1 MAVEL
6 SSIIVRTR
14 KLMDDCPLHAE
25 ENPRGWLTNAGRLCQ
40 TSASGQKVGCD
51 GRAEQVCDTSDSCR
65 TCCAAT
71 QLLVVP
77 EEVVVQA

>member
-14 KLMDDCPLHAE
+14 KRMDDCPLHAE
-25 ENPRGWLTNAGRLCQ
+25 ESPGGWLTNAGRLCR
-40 TSASGQKVGCD
+40 TSASGQKFACD
-51 GRAEQVCDTSDSCR
+51 GRVDHVCETLDSCR